1 MRDTHTKK
9 HHMPVK
15 TIIVG
20 FLCLCL
26 GFGLGYIVFYTP
38 EVTVKTVKETVD
50 NKTLRQVY
58 RILKNNFL
66 DTSSKSLSDRMIK
79 GLTDGVD
86 DPYTSYMTKSEY
98 EDYDESLNGR
108 YVGIGIS
115 YLKTKKGALVTE
127 AFKNGPAKKAGIAAG
142 DIITAVDGVDLKGKS
157 TEKMQEM
164 IRGETGTLVN
174 FTYLHLGKEKNVH
187 ITRKNT
193 QSAVESET
201 GIINKKVYGLLHLS
215 SFSDDSATYVKKALQ
230 SFVRQ
235 KVDTLIIDV
244 RDNGGGYVNAA
255 EDILSLFN
263 KKGTVLY
270 SVKDKSGKNV
280 KATSSGRQVFSFK
293 HNYIL
298 VNHNT
303 ASASEILAGSLREL
317 NGFKLVGEKTYG
329 KGTMQIEQPLSNG
342 GVLKYTY
349 ARWYSAKGKSVNK
362 KGWQPDIAVK
372 MLNTD
377 ELKLDTI
384 TKNYHSGDLND
395 HVKAMQLMLKSLN
408 YQIDR
413 TDGYFSAKTK
423 SMLKRYQRKRK
434 IGGKGVYNKKTNFYL
449 LYDYLQSTFNKEYD
463 PAFKKVK
470 SLMEGEK

>member
-1 MRDTHTKK
+1 MRDTHLKK
-9 HHMPVK
+9 HQMPIK

-26 GFGLGYIVFYTP
+26 GFGLGYVVFYTP

-66 DTSSKSLSDRMIK
+66 DTSSTSLSDRMIK

-115 YLKTKKGALVTE
+115 YLKSKKGALVSET
-127 AFKNGPAKKAGIAAG
+127 FKNGPAQKAGIAAG

-157 TEKMQEM
+157 VEKMQEM
-164 IRGETGTLVN
+164 IRGEAGTLVN

-187 ITRKNT
+187 ITRKAS

-201 GIINKKVYGLLHLS
+201 GNVGKTRYGLLVLS
-215 SFSDDSATYVKKALQ
+215 SFTDNSANYVKKALQ

-270 SVKDKSGKNV
+270 SIKDKTGKTVKVKDSDQR
-280 KATSSGRQVFSFK
+280 SFSFK
-293 HNYIL
+293 HNYVL

-317 NGFKLVGEKTYG
+317 NGFKLVGETTYG
-329 KGTMQIEQPLSNG
+329 KGTMQVEQPLSNG

-349 ARWYSAKGKSVNK
+349 ARWYSAQGQSVNK
-362 KGWQPDIAVK
+362 KGWQPDVAVGL
-372 MLNTD
+372 LNTD
-377 ELKLDTI
+377 DLKLDTI
-384 TKNYHSGDLND
+384 TKDYHNGDLNNN
-395 HVKAMQLMLKSLN
+395 VKAMQIMLRALHYKT
-408 YQIDR
+408 DR
-413 TDGYFSAKTK
+413 IDGYFSSKTK
-423 SMLKRYQRKRK
+423 KAIASYQKKRK
-434 IGGKGVYNKKTNFYL
+434 IGGNGTYNKKTNLYL
-449 LYDYLQSTFNKEYD
+449 LYDYLQASHNKKYD

-470 SLMEGEK
+470 SLMKGE